1 MEHLILSTM
10 MMSSAAR
17 SDRTYLDDRWTI
29 GDENAYR
36 TIPRVCRDMISERKL
51 CHNDRTREVW
61 YSNAFVYELVN
72 LTYRQ
77 RLCCKWC
84 T

>member
-1 MEHLILSTM
+1 MEHSVLPTM

-29 GDENAYR
+29 DDENAYR
-36 TIPRVCRDMISERKL
+36 TILRVCRGMISRRKP
-51 CHNDRTREVW
+51 CHNDRTRRVW
-61 YSNAFVYELVN
+61 CLNAFVYELVN
-72 LTYRQ
+72 LTCRQ